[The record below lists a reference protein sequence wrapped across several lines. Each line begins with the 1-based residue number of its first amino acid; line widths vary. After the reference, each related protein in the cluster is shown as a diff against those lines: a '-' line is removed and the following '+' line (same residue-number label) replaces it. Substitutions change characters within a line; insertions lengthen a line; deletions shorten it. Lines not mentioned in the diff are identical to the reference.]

1 VNIALFLISIL
12 LVFIGCDLFTNGVEW
27 IGRKFK
33 LSESVVGS
41 ILAAIGTALPET
53 FIPIIAIFF
62 VGGGS
67 GPAAG
72 LGAILGAPFMLS
84 TLAMFVTGVAILLFR
99 KRREQG
105 TSLILRGSAKRL
117 DLSFFLLVFLMAM
130 ALTLVP
136 NASVRSA
143 AAPLFI
149 VVYVVYLVIVVRFED
164 PYREADI
171 GPLKLSS
178 LVARARRH
186 GTATDPSL
194 WGTTLQTIFALVLIL
209 IGAEIFVGEIIDLSA
224 SLGINATVLAL
235 IIAPFATELPE
246 KVNSV
251 IWVRQGKDA
260 LALGNITGA
269 MVFQTCI
276 PVAFGIAFTPWVLGG
291 LELVSVLLTFV
302 ASLTLYIQATR
313 ERLSAASLI
322 FNGVFYFIFVA
333 FVWILL

>member
-1 VNIALFLISIL
+1 MNIGLFLVSIL
-12 LVFIGCDLFTNGVEW
+12 LVFIGCDLFTNGIEW

-53 FIPIIAIFF
+53 LIPIIAIFF
-62 VGGGS
+62 IGGGS
-67 GPAAG
+67 GHAAG

-84 TLAMFVTGVAILLFR
+84 TLAMFVTGVAIFLFR

-105 TSLILRGSAKRL
+105 TALILRGSAKSR
-117 DLSFFLLVFLMAM
+117 DLSFFLVVFLMAI

-136 NASVRSA
+136 NANVRSA

-149 VVYVVYLVIVVRFED
+149 VVYVVYLVIVIRFED

-171 GPLKLSS
+171 DPLKLGS
-178 LVARARRH
+178 LVPRARRRA
-186 GTATDPSL
+186 TAADPSL
-194 WGTTLQTIFALVLIL
+194 WSATLQTLLALVLII
-209 IGAEIFVGEIIDLSA
+209 IGAQIFVGQIIDLSA
-224 SLGINATVLAL
+224 SMGINATVLAL

-246 KVNSV
+246 KFNSV
-251 IWVRQGKDA
+251 IWVRQGKDT

-276 PVAFGIAFTPWVLGG
+276 PVAFGIAFTPWVLGS
-291 LELVSVLLTFV
+291 LELVTVLLTFI
-302 ASLTLYIQATR
+302 ASLTLYVQATR
-313 ERLSAASLI
+313 ERLSAVSLI
-322 FNGVFYFIFVA
+322 FNGIFYVVFVA
-333 FVWILL
+333 FVWILV

>member
-1 VNIALFLISIL
+1 VNISFFLISIL
-12 LVFIGCDLFTNGVEW
+12 LVFIGCDLFTNGIEW

-84 TLAMFVTGVAILLFR
+84 TLAMFVTGVAIR

-171 GPLKLSS
+171 GPLKLNS

-224 SLGINATVLAL
+224 SLGVNATVLAL

-276 PVAFGIAFTPWVLGG
+276 PVAFGIAFTPWMLGG

>member
-1 VNIALFLISIL
+1 MNIALFLISIL
-12 LVFIGCDLFTNGVEW
+12 LVFIGCDLFTNGIEW
-27 IGRKFK
+27 IGRTFK

-53 FIPIIAIFF
+53 IIPIIAIFF
-62 VGGGS
+62 IGGGS
-67 GPAAG
+67 GAAAG

-171 GPLKLSS
+171 EPLKLSS

-186 GTATDPSL
+186 ETADPSL
-194 WGTTLQTIFALVLIL
+194 RGTTLQTVLALVLIL
-209 IGAEIFVGEIIDLSA
+209 IGAEIFVGQIIELSA

-246 KVNSV
+246 KVNS
-251 IWVRQGKDA
+251 ILWVRQGKDA

-276 PVAFGIAFTPWVLGG
+276 PVAFGIAFTPWVLGD

>member
-1 VNIALFLISIL
+1 VNISFFLISIL
-12 LVFIGCDLFTNGVEW
+12 LVFIGCDLFTNGIEW

-149 VVYVVYLVIVVRFED
+149 VVYVVY
-164 PYREADI
+164 
-171 GPLKLSS
+171 S
-178 LVARARRH
+178 
-186 GTATDPSL
+186 
-194 WGTTLQTIFALVLIL
+194 
-209 IGAEIFVGEIIDLSA
+209 
-224 SLGINATVLAL
+224 
-235 IIAPFATELPE
+235 
-246 KVNSV
+246 
-251 IWVRQGKDA
+251 
-260 LALGNITGA
+260 
-269 MVFQTCI
+269 
-276 PVAFGIAFTPWVLGG
+276 
-291 LELVSVLLTFV
+291 
-302 ASLTLYIQATR
+302 
-313 ERLSAASLI
+313 
-322 FNGVFYFIFVA
+322 
-333 FVWILL
+333 